1 MLEKT
6 TVKLSHL
13 SFRSKLAISLG
24 CICLVVILV
33 VGISSY
39 QLAANELRNLS
50 TKISE
55 KNIMTTEQNL
65 SAYLDKVEDY
75 TARIMNIPALRNMS
89 EQELSE
95 AEAATLSMEV
105 ISGIHR
111 YMRVAEANNLSFQ
124 AIEFYSGNGHSLRY
138 QANFATEFQNYSSC
152 LDALAAFNPSA
163 AEPLHTDRYTRTLWL
178 IYPLTENR
186 TRQIANHLVC
196 VRFLYDSLMKKRG
209 ILIAAI
215 NDKELYRTYSSYAE
229 DSFIMGS
236 DGRLRSATQT
246 NLIGTKLP
254 EADLR
259 DKILRSAGEITTFS
273 VKNKHGAIK
282 LYSCHPTLDNSA
294 VLVIPFDFYTGIS
307 QQERN
312 NYLLSIGILLIAV
325 MIITFWLV
333 MQVSRRLSRSLY
345 ELADV
350 VKRIDDGDLTLR
362 YTATGQDEVAY
373 LGEKINNMLD
383 SIMVAVQLR
392 EKQLEARRLLE
403 IKLMQS
409 QINPHLLYN
418 TLDAVLWN
426 QQNNRSEN
434 ATALTA
440 ALSGFFKY
448 SLAKGSSMTSLGKE
462 IQLIRYYLS
471 IQQLAREQDISLEL
485 EVPPELMEAQIIKL
499 SLQPLV
505 ENAIIHGFSGYRDN
519 GRIVLR
525 AVRQAELLVISVTD
539 NGIGMTEDELSD
551 LRKNLEIYPPPD
563 NMKSF
568 GLYNINW
575 RIKKTY
581 GDSYALNVES
591 SLCEYTT
598 ITLTFPFSEYSP

>member
-1 MLEKT
+1 MLQKII
-6 TVKLSHL
+6 VKLSHL
-13 SFRSKLAISLG
+13 SFRSKLAVSLG

-39 QLAANELRNLS
+39 QLAGNELRNLS

-65 SAYLDKVEDY
+65 SAYLDKVMDY
-75 TARIMNIPALRNMS
+75 TTQIMNIPALRNMS
-89 EQELSE
+89 EHELAE
-95 AEAATLSMEV
+95 AEAAGLSSEI

-111 YMRVAEANNLSFQ
+111 YMKAAEANNLSFQ
-124 AIEFYSGNGHSLRY
+124 AMEFYSANGHSLRY
-138 QANFATEFQNYSSC
+138 QANFTTEFQDYSSC
-152 LDALAAFNPSA
+152 LDSLADFNPSA
-163 AEPLHTDRYTRTLWL
+163 RESLHTDRYTRTLWL

-186 TRQIANHLVC
+186 TGQTVNHLVC
-196 VRFLYDSLMKKRG
+196 VRFLYDSLMKKHG
-209 ILIAAI
+209 ILIAAL

-229 DSFIMGS
+229 DSFIVGN
-236 DGRLRSATQT
+236 DGQMRSAART
-246 NLIGTKLP
+246 NLIGTELT

-259 DKILRSAGEITTFS
+259 DKILRGAAEITTFS
-273 VKNKHGAIK
+273 AKNKHGAIK

-307 QQERN
+307 RQERN
-312 NYLLSIGILLIAV
+312 RYLLSIGILLVAV

-373 LGEKINNMLD
+373 IGEKINNMLD

-403 IKLMQS
+403 IRLMQS

-485 EVPPELMEAQIIKL
+485 EVPPELLEAQIIKL

-505 ENAIIHGFSGYRDN
+505 ENAVIHGFSGYRDN

-525 AVRQAELLVISVTD
+525 AVRQADLLVISVTD
-539 NGIGMTEDELSD
+539 NGIGMTEEELSD
-551 LRKNLEIYPPPD
+551 LRRSLEIYPPPD

-581 GDSYALNVES
+581 GDSYALRVES